1 MRDRGKIQQWGC
13 FDNVLLPVG
22 VPVPGS
28 LAQTSG
34 CRKAAGEKNIK
45 NKIIKKKNPTAGRK
59 EGQQEIIT
67 TRKMSH

>member
-1 MRDRGKIQQWGC
+1 MMRDRGKIQQWGC

-45 NKIIKKKNPTAGRK
+45 NKIIKKNPP
-59 EGQQEIIT
+59 QQGE
-67 TRKMSH
+67 KKASKK